1 MNLKESFR
9 YQNYLDRL
17 MTSAS
22 TSLTTRDHCVKT
34 VKKHLKSNANPD
46 AADNEEVVVREE
58 FFNNDDV
65 IGFMLWLIDER
76 KRLTEA
82 INDAKDK
89 IDFDLDATIEAN
101 KFRQSVGNSIGL
113 MLKYIP
119 VTRVTSATDYK
130 FNVEGNQMPYVY
142 NVEIVESDD
151 YDRVA
156 AKKTLRDIR
165 IAADKN
171 SAEVESAM
179 VNTVVDYEP
188 RFDVNDSFEDV
199 MANFIS
205 EAAEA

>member
-9 YQNYLDRL
+9 YQNYLDKL

-22 TSLTTRDHCVKT
+22 ASLTTRDHCVKT

-46 AADNEEVVVREE
+46 AVDNEEVVAREE

-65 IGFMLWLIDER
+65 IRFMLWLIDER

-113 MLKYIP
+113 MLKCIP

-165 IAADKN
+165 ITADKN

-205 EAAEA
+205 EASEE

>member
-22 TSLTTRDHCVKT
+22 ASLTTRDHCVKT
-34 VKKHLKSNANPD
+34 VKKHLKSSANPD
-46 AADNEEVVVREE
+46 AADNEEVVAREE
-58 FFNNDDV
+58 FFNNDGV

-89 IDFDLDATIEAN
+89 LDFDLDATIEAN
-101 KFRQSVGNSIGL
+101 KFRQSVSNSIGL
-113 MLKYIP
+113 MLKCIP

-151 YDRVA
+151 YDRVS

-165 IAADKN
+165 ITADKN

-205 EAAEA
+205 EASEE

>member
-22 TSLTTRDHCVKT
+22 ASLTTRDHCVKAI
-34 VKKHLKSNANPD
+34 KNHLKSNANPD
-46 AADNEEVVVREE
+46 AADNEEIVVREE

-65 IGFMLWLIDER
+65 IRFMLWLIDER

-89 IDFDLDATIEAN
+89 LDFDLDATIEAN

-113 MLKYIP
+113 MLKYVP

-142 NVEIVESDD
+142 NVETVESDD
-151 YDRVA
+151 YNRVA

-165 IAADKN
+165 ITADKN

-205 EAAEA
+205 EASEE